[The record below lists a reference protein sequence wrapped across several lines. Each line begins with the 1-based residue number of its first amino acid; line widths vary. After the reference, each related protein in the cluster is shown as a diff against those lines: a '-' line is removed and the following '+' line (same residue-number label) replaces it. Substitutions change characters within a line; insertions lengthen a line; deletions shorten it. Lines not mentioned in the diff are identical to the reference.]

1 MPQHECTFGYFA
13 QHHINCCDI
22 SHLHKLLQIIMSN
35 NMHDTLLS
43 TPSIGSSRRRR
54 RTPSLKLFQV
64 AHQDVRSV
72 VVQRLHDVVP
82 GRELVT
88 SCQLCL
94 FKERLTCYPCR
105 GPPRCPPCDYP
116 PCLWSSAGSCVWWVS
131 SLEEAGGS
139 LLWLWK
145 PCLSAMP
152 QTLFHTSCLMC
163 WTWYT
168 GDPPWLISWYPGKT
182 ESWNLVRIENAP

>member
-13 QHHINCCDI
+13 HIKYCDI
-22 SHLHKLLQIIMSN
+22 QHLQKLLQIIMSN

-82 GRELVT
+82 GRGLVT
-88 SCQLCL
+88 SCQLCPHL
-94 FKERLTCYPCR
+94 RRGSPAILAEDLLDVLHVITLLVFDHLQALVCDEFRL
-105 GPPRCPPCDYP
+105 
-116 PCLWSSAGSCVWWVS
+116 LKKLAVVS
-131 SLEEAGGS
+131 SGFGNPVTQPCHKLFFT
-139 LLWLWK
+139 LL
-145 PCLSAMP
+145 
-152 QTLFHTSCLMC
+152 
-163 WTWYT
+163 
-168 GDPPWLISWYPGKT
+168 
-182 ESWNLVRIENAP
+182 V